1 MLSFCVYSEKGEG
14 GKGTGGVPV
23 VCSCKTEHRLF
34 SSAVRGPDSNNSRHF
49 SSIKN
54 IAPAVAS
61 NGKPSGEAI
70 KNVVLCTI
78 NVWWEEVLKCVRVQS

>member
-1 MLSFCVYSEKGEG
+1 MCIPRVGRGLILLLLYAHVKRNTDFFLARFAVLTPITV
-14 GKGTGGVPV
+14 GTFLP
-23 VCSCKTEHRLF
+23 
-34 SSAVRGPDSNNSRHF
+34 
-49 SSIKN
+49 IKYF
-54 IAPAVAS
+54 APAVAS